1 MNFNTKMTLCSTIL
15 DFQNGLSADEWS
27 SKNYGKL
34 INELTQYEAEMI
46 ISELKNGNLKP
57 NAGDKDA

>member
-1 MNFNTKMTLCSTIL
+1 MTLCSTIL

-46 ISELKNGNLKP
+46 ISELKNGNIKP
-57 NAGDKDA
+57 ADK